1 MMRWLLLF
9 IAFPLLSHAA
19 VERLVTLGGDVTE
32 IVYALHAEESLV
44 ARDSTSSWPPAAQKL
59 PDVGYLRQLNAEG
72 ILALRPQLVLASA
85 QAQPSLVLHKVQASG
100 VKVVNVPGGES
111 LSAIDNKVAVIAE
124 ALGKTAAG
132 DALRQ
137 QLQQQ
142 IAAIP
147 TQPVAKRVLFILSHG
162 GMNTLVAGQHTAADG
177 AIRAA
182 GLQNAMQGFD
192 HYRAMSQ
199 EGVAASQADLVVIS
213 ADGLKGMGG
222 EAGLWKLPGRRGQR
236 GRHKQL
242 LTIDDAWPRRTGL
255 PGRTAGDNRAA
266 KQSGAVALMRPAL
279 ARRLLLMTLLLV
291 S

>member
-1 MMRWLLLF
+1 M
-9 IAFPLLSHAA
+9 
-19 VERLVTLGGDVTE
+19 
-32 IVYALHAEESLV
+32 
-44 ARDSTSSWPPAAQKL
+44 

-222 EAGLWKLPGRRGQR
+222 EAGLWSLPGLAQTPA

-242 LTIDDAWPRRTGL
+242 LTIDDMALLGFGPRTPQAIIALRNKAEQL
-255 PGRTAGDNRAA
+255 P
-266 KQSGAVALMRPAL
+266 
-279 ARRLLLMTLLLV
+279 
-291 S
+291 